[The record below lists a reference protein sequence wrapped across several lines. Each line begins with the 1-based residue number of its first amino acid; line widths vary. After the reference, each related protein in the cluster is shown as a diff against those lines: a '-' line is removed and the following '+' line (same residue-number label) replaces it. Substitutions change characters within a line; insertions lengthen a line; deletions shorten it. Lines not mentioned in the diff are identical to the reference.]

1 MGFLSNYKF
10 VMGHQ
15 TSQIQFVHRKFNVKY
30 ARALGNRFSCG
41 STQILCVL
49 YLLSYIHHF
58 CAFVVVSDSLGSPL
72 KPRFLFNLSSPT
84 GGV

>member
-10 VMGHQ
+10 VIGHQ
-15 TSQIQFVHRKFNVKY
+15 TSQIQFVDRQFNVKY
-30 ARALGNRFSCG
+30 ARWGIASLVALLRFYMYCNSCLIY
-41 STQILCVL
+41 TT
-49 YLLSYIHHF
+49 F

>member
-1 MGFLSNYKF
+1 MGFLSKYKF

-30 ARALGNRFSCG
+30 ARWESLLLWLYSDFMC
-41 STQILCVL
+41 TVTVVL
-49 YLLSYIHHF
+49 YTHF

-84 GGV
+84 RGV

>member
-30 ARALGNRFSCG
+30 ARWGIASLVALLRF
-41 STQILCVL
+41 LCVL

-84 GGV
+84 RGV